1 MYKLKRLYEKLID
14 LFFVFI
20 KSSTDYARYK
30 GVQVG
35 ENCRILIKEF
45 GTEPWLITIG
55 NNVTITNGVK
65 LLTHDGSTWLI
76 KDEAGRRYLYRRIKI
91 GNNVFIG
98 ANSIILPG
106 VIIDDNVIVA
116 AGSVVTKSVPGGCIV
131 AGNPARR
138 IRDFDEYKSFALQNY
153 VSDKDIDKKKSY
165 SVRVNEVVDNSYK
178 KYMD

>member
-1 MYKLKRLYEKLID
+1 MHKLRRLCEKLID
-14 LFFVFI
+14 LFFIFI
-20 KSSTDYARYK
+20 KSSTGYARYK

-45 GTEPWLITIG
+45 GTEPWLITVG
-55 NNVTITNGVK
+55 DNVTITNGVK
-65 LLTHDGSTWLI
+65 LLTHDGSTWLM

-106 VIIDDNVIVA
+106 VIIDDDVIVA
-116 AGSVVTKSVPGGCIV
+116 AGSVVTKSVPSGYMV
-131 AGNPARR
+131 AGNPARKV
-138 IRDFDEYKSFALQNY
+138 RDFDEYKSFVLKNY
-153 VSDKDIDKKKSY
+153 VPDKGLDIRKSY
-165 SVRVNEVVDNSYK
+165 FERINEVLDNTYK